1 MDPSI
6 APAVG
11 VVPTA
16 PAADDLAALLARA
29 SRGDEQAFAEF
40 YDRSCTRVFGL
51 VRRVV
56 RDPAQAEEVTQEVYL
71 AVWRESARYDHARGS
86 ALGWILTIA
95 HRRAVDRVRASESA
109 RERDG
114 RFATLDDGPAFDVV
128 EEAATAALDSA
139 RVRQALSMLTDVQRE
154 AITLAYYGGYTY
166 KEVSELLDVPL
177 GTIKTRM
184 RDGLIR
190 LRDTLGVD
198 QRPTTRRTSTRCPAP
213 MRWMPLSRRTR
224 PTSRGTFSPAPRA
237 MRKFDPCESRS
248 RRWRTGRLRYPRN
261 ACVRRSWRE
270 SPKCAHYLP
279 SFEKGRSMT
288 WRPAGAGGRQCG

>member
-1 MDPSI
+1 MTMDPS
-6 APAVG
+6 
-11 VVPTA
+11 VVPPVGLAPVATA
-16 PAADDLAALLARA
+16 PDDLAALLSRA
-29 SRGDEQAFAEF
+29 SRGDEQAFAEL
-40 YDRSCTRVFGL
+40 YDGTCSRIFGL

-71 AVWRESARYDHARGS
+71 TVWRESARYDPTRGS
-86 ALGWILTIA
+86 ALAWILTIA

-109 RERDG
+109 RERDN

-128 EEAATAALDSA
+128 EEAVTASLDSA
-139 RVRQALSMLTDVQRE
+139 RVRHALSTLTDVQRE

-198 QRPTTRRTSTRCPAP
+198 R
-213 MRWMPLSRRTR
+213 
-224 PTSRGTFSPAPRA
+224 
-237 MRKFDPCESRS
+237 
-248 RRWRTGRLRYPRN
+248 
-261 ACVRRSWRE
+261 
-270 SPKCAHYLP
+270 
-279 SFEKGRSMT
+279 
-288 WRPAGAGGRQCG
+288 